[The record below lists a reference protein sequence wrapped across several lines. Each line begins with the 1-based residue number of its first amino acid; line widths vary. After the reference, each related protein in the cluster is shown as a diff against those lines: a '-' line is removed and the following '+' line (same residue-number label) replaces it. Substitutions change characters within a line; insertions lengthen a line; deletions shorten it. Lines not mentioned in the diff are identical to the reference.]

1 MAEQNAQA
9 VKTCTIGF
17 DVGSLDERQY
27 ADHVARRFATDHR
40 TRIVSPDDYGLLD
53 RLVGHF
59 DEPQCISV
67 CPVECIDPDP
77 DHPESQEQLL
87 AKLAQLQAEGAAP

>member
-1 MAEQNAQA
+1 MSFAERSAAKPAALAEELVALMRDAVRLRMVADVPLGAFLSGRRIFAVVAMMAEQNAQA

-40 TRIVSPDDYGLLD
+40 TRIVSPD
-53 RLVGHF
+53 V
-59 DEPQCISV
+59 
-67 CPVECIDPDP
+67 
-77 DHPESQEQLL
+77 
-87 AKLAQLQAEGAAP
+87 